1 MAGEPSVSGVR
12 VAVLAT
18 ILFISTIMIGS
29 VLGGDFTAQPS
40 PSLLESESI
49 VTVNFTLVNTDSTE
63 NITNITVGF
72 PTELEFITG
81 TDFVDNITGVFSNTT
96 ANISWGNTSA
106 EGILN
111 SGNSSYI
118 KLSFYNMSAPGNY
131 TFNISVWHTNGEL
144 NYTLQDIE
152 IQDTTPPST
161 ITLISPTNGSWTT
174 SSAEYINL
182 SYTELNP
189 SNCTYYNGTA
199 NITNST
205 SSSPCQVYV
214 TGYSEGT
221 WTYRLYVND
230 TTGNEGQSST
240 YTIRYDATD
249 PGLNSLG
256 IFQSGG
262 NVSASSIVSRTNVTI
277 SVNITDALSGVNT
290 SSVAAMIYNE
300 SEDLIKTVQLSQAN
314 GDYFN
319 GTWDTGTDNT
329 GDGVYTIHVNGS
341 DEAGNSPSQGMET
354 TLTFQGAPDLTVTG
368 IAWTSNNANPGCP
381 HSGNSITLN
390 ITIANIGD
398 GNFSGNFNVTTD
410 IDSSQNKSLDTL
422 DNTSLDEGESMTL
435 NVTFTP
441 GNFSNNRYYT
451 FLVEVDAG
459 GDINESA
466 EDNNTYSI
474 GFNLGYNIT
483 MHIFNETTYPAVGK
497 AFPDSNVTL
506 NISVTCGDGTG
517 VTSGLSQSNF
527 QFFNKWGAEA
537 STNITNRVYSFSHK
551 GGGYYATDNF
561 NTQDLYTQSNRT
573 RGRHGDN
580 TLNVTVISG
589 SYYSRG
595 LLLYNITAPDLTV
608 NIDIDDGD
616 DFDLADV
623 TEVEFNVT
631 ITNIGNAPA
640 YNVRADEEDD
650 WYFPEYFYIDQGD
663 YDKSSTIY
671 PGQTIIWDEI
681 ELGSDEEDDGDEYNL
696 YLYIHYNDSAYPDN
710 VYSGFDKDR
719 VEVTDS
725 SGTTGDDDDD
735 DSSSPGGD
743 SGDTLDLELTLMD
756 WDDEING
763 YPGGSNTTRLEVKNT
778 GDVTVVAKVSFTCDV
793 VGETTIA
800 PISKSLGVGVSQ
812 VFIVNFDIEDD
823 ADIGEYDCTAKAY
836 VSSSED
842 DYDSETTVLKILAT
856 EAEAAE
862 IESDYENKSSEV
874 KLILDR
880 FIAVNQNLVDENNY
894 TRVKNIMDNLNE
906 TLNEIAAAIADSDY
920 ITANELLQSLQ
931 ASMLTAENSLSDLEA
946 EQTMGGGVVL
956 SGTWYWVVIIIVVV
970 IAVAFVAY
978 LLFPQKKGYG
988 PKKGLLDSISG
999 SVKDGTSKMG
1009 DIKDSGKS
1017 KLGSLKEKSLTTG
1030 GYKPKGSGPGA
1041 KIKGALGKLK
1051 DKFKRK
1057 KKPQK
1062 EVTQYFVSSSNKMIN
1077 YS

>member
-1 MAGEPSVSGVR
+1 MAGEPSVGGVR
-12 VAVLAT
+12 VAVLVT
-18 ILFISTIMIGS
+18 ILLISTVMIGS
-29 VLGGDFTAQPS
+29 VLGGDFTAQPN

-72 PTELEFITG
+72 PTEIEFITG
-81 TDFVDNITGVFSNTT
+81 TDFVDNITGVLSNTT
-96 ANISWGNTSA
+96 ENISWGNSSA

-118 KLSFYNMSAPGNY
+118 KLSFYNMSTPGNY
-131 TFNISVWHTNGEL
+131 TFNISLWHTNGEL

-152 IQDTTPPST
+152 IQDTRPPSA
-161 ITLISPTNGSWTT
+161 ITLISPENGSWITA
-174 SSAEYINL
+174 SGVLINL

-189 SNCTYYNGTA
+189 ANCTYFNMTD
-199 NITNST
+199 NVTNTT
-205 SSSPCQVYV
+205 SASPCQVYV

-230 TTGNEGQSST
+230 TSGNEGQSSL
-240 YTIRYDATD
+240 YALSYDATD
-249 PGLNSLG
+249 PSLNSLG

-262 NVSASSIVSRTNVTI
+262 NVSAGNITSRTNVTI
-277 SVNITDALSGVNT
+277 SVNVTDLLSGVNT

-300 SEDLIKTVQLSQAN
+300 SDDLIKTIQLLQAN
-314 GDYFN
+314 GNYFN
-319 GTWDTGTDNT
+319 GTWDTGTDSS
-329 GDGVYTIHVNGS
+329 GAGIYTIHVNGS
-341 DEAGNSPSQGMET
+341 DEAGNSPAQGMET
-354 TLTFQGAPDLTVTG
+354 ILELLGAPDLTVTG

-381 HSGNSITLN
+381 TSSNSITLN
-390 ITIANIGD
+390 ITIANRGD
-398 GNFSGNFNVTTD
+398 GNFSEDFNVTVD
-410 IDSSQNKSLDTL
+410 IGSSQNKSLETL

-435 NVTFTP
+435 NMTFTS
-441 GNFSNNRYYT
+441 GNFSTNRYYT

-459 GDINESA
+459 GDITESA

-474 GFNLGYNIT
+474 GFNLGYNIS
-483 MHIFNETTYPAVGK
+483 MHKFNQTTYPSVGQ

-506 NISVTCGDGTG
+506 NISVTCGNGTG
-517 VTSGLSQSNF
+517 VTTLSQSNF
-527 QFFNKWGAEA
+527 QFFNEWGAEENNVT
-537 STNITNRVYSFSHK
+537 SRVYPGSFSHK
-551 GGGYYATDNF
+551 GGGYYATTKF
-561 NTQDLYTQSNRT
+561 NTEELYTSANRT

-580 TLNVTVISG
+580 YLNVTVVSG
-589 SYYSRG
+589 SYYSQGR
-595 LLLYNITAPDLTV
+595 LLYNITAPDLTV
-608 NIDIDDGD
+608 DIDIDDGD

-631 ITNIGNAPA
+631 ITNTGNAPA

-696 YLYIHYNDSAYPDN
+696 YLYVHYNDSATVEN
-710 VYSGFDKDR
+710 VYSGFDKYK

-725 SGTTGDDDDD
+725 TGTTTDDDDD
-735 DSSSPGGD
+735 GGTSGGD
-743 SGDTLDLELTLMD
+743 TGGDLELELTLMD
-756 WDDEING
+756 WDDEIQG
-763 YPGGSNTTRLEVKNT
+763 YSGGSNTTRLEVKNT

-823 ADIGEYDCTAKAY
+823 AEIGEYDCTAKAY
-836 VSSSED
+836 VSSSES

-856 EAEAAE
+856 QSQAAE
-862 IESDYENKSSEV
+862 IESEYENKTSLV
-874 KLILDR
+874 LAMLQR
-880 FIAVNQNLVDENNY
+880 FLAVNQNLVNGSNY
-894 TRVKNIMDNLNE
+894 TRVKNVMDNLNQ
-906 TLNEIAAAIADSDY
+906 TLNEIATAIADGDY
-920 ITANELLQSLQ
+920 ITAHELLQALQ
-931 ASMLTAENSLSDLEA
+931 ASMLTAESSLSDLEA
-946 EQTMGGGVVL
+946 EQTMGGGIAI

-978 LLFPQKKGYG
+978 LLFPQKKGFG
-988 PKKGLLDSISG
+988 PKKGLLDSLSSSMKEG
-999 SVKDGTSKMG
+999 SSKIG
-1009 DIKDSGKS
+1009 DIKDSGKG
-1017 KLGSLKEKSLTTG
+1017 KLGSLKEKSLTSG
-1030 GYKPKGSGPGA
+1030 GYKPRGSGPGA
-1041 KIKGALGKLK
+1041 KVKGGLSKLK
-1051 DKFKRK
+1051 EKLKRK

-1062 EVTQYFVSSSNKMIN
+1062 EVTQYFVSSSNSMIN